1 MMIVVMITTI
11 TAYKKRLYSKLAK
24 GMFKLFSKNMK
35 ITLTG
40 YFSETILTIIHPI
53 SQMQMM

>member
-1 MMIVVMITTI
+1 MVIVVMITTI

-24 GMFKLFSKNMK
+24 GMFKLSLKNMK

-40 YFSETILTIIHPI
+40 YFS
-53 SQMQMM
+53 

>member
-1 MMIVVMITTI
+1 MMIVVMITAI

-40 YFSETILTIIHPI
+40 YFS
-53 SQMQMM
+53 